1 MVQFST
7 DASNDYFKRE
17 KEPGT
22 IHVFLDG
29 NPVDELIYS
38 VSCVNGLC
46 RLELAFPDELITGM
60 MANYAT
66 EIEDEFV
73 TSKFHNE
80 FSVMVVEPV
89 PLVNRRENESPG
101 AKKRSKA
108 QQRKALPN
116 IIPVYR
122 DQWEKY
128 GMNEES
134 AVIRRKTEET
144 LDYFVNM
151 DNKFLLTEIN
161 DLKRQEEI
169 ELKKEEYN
177 LTMVV
182 FAMSIETF
190 CAEQIQDTEESMD
203 ISAEVERHTK
213 IAARAIVPISNMIR
227 EISGRVEKAKK

>member
-1 MVQFST
+1 
-7 DASNDYFKRE
+7 
-17 KEPGT
+17 
-22 IHVFLDG
+22 
-29 NPVDELIYS
+29 
-38 VSCVNGLC
+38 
-46 RLELAFPDELITGM
+46 
-60 MANYAT
+60 
-66 EIEDEFV
+66 
-73 TSKFHNE
+73 
-80 FSVMVVEPV
+80 MVVEPV
-89 PLVNRRENESPG
+89 PLVNRREKENPG

-134 AVIRRKTEET
+134 AIIRRKTEDT

-151 DNKFLLTEIN
+151 DNKYLLTEIN
-161 DLKRQEEI
+161 DLKQQEEI

-190 CAEQIQDTEESMD
+190 CAEQIQDSGESLD

-227 EISGRVEKAKK
+227 EISARVEKAKK